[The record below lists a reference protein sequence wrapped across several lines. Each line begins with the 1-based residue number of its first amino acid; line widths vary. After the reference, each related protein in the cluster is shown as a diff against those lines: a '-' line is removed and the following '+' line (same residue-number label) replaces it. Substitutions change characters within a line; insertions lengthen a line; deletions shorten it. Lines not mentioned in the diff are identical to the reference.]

1 MMNEKLLKEYEDFKA
16 SLNTEDAFE
25 QALLLDTMLFMAE
38 VEQERQVKLRK
49 SIKNQ
54 IEE

>member
-1 MMNEKLLKEYEDFKA
+1 MNKQLAKEFEEFKA
-16 SLNTEDAFE
+16 TLNTEDAFE

-38 VEQERQVKLRK
+38 IEHDRQVKLRK